1 MVLLKKSS
9 PDDFKLQ
16 LGVETPVLQKGTAN
30 IFCQGS
36 DSKYFSFCRPCNSV
50 TITQLSHGST
60 KTAISGDSCVPI
72 KLYFPKQAVGKIWP
86 ADCNLLTPALV

>member
-1 MVLLKKSS
+1 MLLLKKIS

-16 LGVETPVLQKGTAN
+16 LGMETPALEKGTAK

-36 DSKYFSFCRPCNSV
+36 DSKYFRFCRPHSSV
-50 TITQLSHGST
+50 TITQLCHGST
-60 KTAISGDSCVPI
+60 KTAISGYSCVPM
-72 KLYFPKQAVGKIWP
+72 KLYFPKQAEDKIWP